1 MTNTLPDPGSLQYW
15 LLKNEQPIWVLL
27 SNFGKRLLCFVRIG
41 WPIGWEW
48 FKDIST
54 GRDLLPIYALDMGF
68 LHMLHY
74 KTGFRC
80 IMPIENLGIM
90 YCMYKI
96 TDEASL
102 RSAIDRYMKFYAKER
117 PQERFHCKTP
127 LEVRSEALSVETPT
141 QYPIAENKRIEAYK
155 AKWCA

>member
-1 MTNTLPDPGSLQYW
+1 MFDTYDKALKDNPDTRPIFHSDRGFQYTSRIFQKK
-15 LLKNEQPIWVLL
+15 LREQGMEQSMSRV
-27 SNFGKRLLCFVRIG
+27 G
-41 WPIGWEW
+41 
-48 FKDIST
+48 
-54 GRDLLPIYALDMGF
+54 
-68 LHMLHY
+68 H
-74 KTGFRC
+74 C
-80 IMPIENLGIM
+80 IDNGPSEGLWGIIKSEM

>member
-1 MTNTLPDPGSLQYW
+1 
-15 LLKNEQPIWVLL
+15 
-27 SNFGKRLLCFVRIG
+27 
-41 WPIGWEW
+41 
-48 FKDIST
+48 
-54 GRDLLPIYALDMGF
+54 
-68 LHMLHY
+68 
-74 KTGFRC
+74 
-80 IMPIENLGIM
+80 MPIENLGIM